1 MHCTVLRN
9 MQCRC
14 LHSHRSLE
22 VPHQTRRL
30 LRHWTI
36 FTELQVGCLGNQAG
50 RQAGRQVGL
59 AP

>member
-22 VPHQTRRL
+22 VPLQTRRL

-36 FTELQVGCLGNQAG
+36 FADMQAG
-50 RQAGRQVGL
+50 YSGT
-59 AP
+59 